1 MKQYKLIACDMDETL
16 LNTDASIC
24 QRNITAIKEA
34 TARGVYFVPCTGRG
48 FRSIEKILKI
58 LDLYN
63 CADQYVISFNGS
75 CITENRNCHSLYWRP
90 LPFALA
96 DTLYQFA
103 IKYNLCQHI
112 YTREHVYLRGLTPD
126 EKAFLHGRMSYII
139 TDAADLAFLRH
150 HEEIAK
156 LIITHTDP
164 RVLQHIYEEMKPLLH
179 GIDITFS
186 SNRYLEFLP
195 AHENKGTG
203 LLRLAALLGI
213 DAAQTLAIGDNINDI
228 EMLQAAG
235 LGIGVHN
242 LNPKIRPYCKVITDA
257 DNNEGA
263 VGEAIERFILSR

>member
-1 MKQYKLIACDMDETL
+1 M
-16 LNTDASIC
+16 
-24 QRNITAIKEA
+24 
-34 TARGVYFVPCTGRG
+34 
-48 FRSIEKILKI
+48 
-58 LDLYN
+58 
-63 CADQYVISFNGS
+63 
-75 CITENRNCHSLYWRP
+75 
-90 LPFALA
+90 
-96 DTLYQFA
+96 
-103 IKYNLCQHI
+103 
-112 YTREHVYLRGLTPD
+112 RGLTPD
-126 EKAFLHGRMSYII
+126 EKAFLHGRMSYTI